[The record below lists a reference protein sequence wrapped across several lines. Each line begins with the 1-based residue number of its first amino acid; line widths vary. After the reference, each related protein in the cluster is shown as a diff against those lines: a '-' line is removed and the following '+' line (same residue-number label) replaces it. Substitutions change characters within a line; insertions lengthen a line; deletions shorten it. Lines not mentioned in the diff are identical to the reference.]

1 MSPAASTAGSSSP
14 SVQPAEREGVTA
26 GTGTVHEYW
35 VDRAR
40 QGVLRSML
48 PLPAYFA
55 TVWRHRGLVWNFF
68 RRELLGRFRGSTL
81 GLFWVLV
88 HPLCQ
93 FAVFYL
99 VFGILFGP
107 KAGVTGAVDPLFPFH
122 LFFGIVVY
130 GAFQEATARSCTVI
144 VDNGNLV
151 KKVAF
156 PCELLPVHLV
166 LVAFMVFAVGALL
179 VLALGIPLGVV
190 QPSWL
195 MLAWPAV
202 IVVHALFALGVSLFL
217 ACWFVFARDAHHLWG
232 IAVQLGMFLSPVMW
246 WFAQIKHLVDDV
258 PALGVALRINPMWWL
273 INAHRQAVGLGHQI
287 RGDVPIVA
295 EPFLLNLGVSAAWA
309 AGALLVG
316 YGVFMSRRH
325 KFADLV

>member
-1 MSPAASTAGSSSP
+1 MSSATSAPRSSSP
-14 SVQPAEREGVTA
+14 SAGPAEREGVTA
-26 GTGTVHEYW
+26 GTVHEYW
-35 VDRAR
+35 VEKAR
-40 QGVLRSML
+40 KGVLRSML
-48 PLPAYFA
+48 PVLGYFG

-81 GLFWVLV
+81 GLLWVLL
-88 HPLCQ
+88 HPMFQ
-93 FAVFYL
+93 FAVYYM

-107 KAGVTGAVDPLFPFH
+107 RTSLSGGVDPLFPFH

-156 PCELLPVHLV
+156 PCELLPVHLL
-166 LVAFMVFAVGALL
+166 LVAFNVFAVGSLL
-179 VLALGIPLGVV
+179 VLSIGIPAGIV

-195 MLAWPAV
+195 ILAWPAV
-202 IVVHALFALGVSLFL
+202 IAVHALFALGVSLFL
-217 ACWFVFARDAHHLWG
+217 ACWFVFARDAHQLWG
-232 IAVQLGMFLSPVMW
+232 IIVQLGMFLSPVMW
-246 WFAQIKHLVDDV
+246 WFAQIKPMVDDIPV
-258 PALGVALRINPMWWL
+258 LGVVLRINPMWWIL
-273 INAHRQAVGLGHQI
+273 NAHRQAVGLGHQL
-287 RGDVPIVA
+287 RDGVPIVA
-295 EPFLLNLGVSAAWA
+295 EPFLLNLGVGAAWA
-309 AGALLVG
+309 VVVLVLG